1 MRLIWITGTT
11 RDFSWSRPGNPLQS
25 PGESRWYFRGNCALL
40 EARIHHSRIA
50 QASIRLVITKKTQM
64 VCVPSLCVFSSFFE
78 NLSAKNSTPL
88 LGIELS
94 DPSNTRANYPE
105 ATGSGRRPC
114 NFTTGFD
121 HHAAATQIKSQR
133 DLSDRSHTHFAPI
146 SYIGRG
152 TLARQARPA
161 SSQPRSQRWKLSTM
175 ALSDFVG
182 SRSALRS
189 RVMQKEAPQPQ

>member
-1 MRLIWITGTT
+1 MWPFANRSVYELISSSRAVLGLVRHLQLTFLTVVRLIWIPGTT

-25 PGESRWYFRGNCALL
+25 PGESRWYFWGNFALL

-50 QASIRLVITKKTQM
+50 QASIRLVITEKTQM

-121 HHAAATQIKSQR
+121 HHARFQT
-133 DLSDRSHTHFAPI
+133 
-146 SYIGRG
+146 
-152 TLARQARPA
+152 
-161 SSQPRSQRWKLSTM
+161 
-175 ALSDFVG
+175 
-182 SRSALRS
+182 
-189 RVMQKEAPQPQ
+189 